1 MASVVSKTF
10 QSDPL
15 DYSVYFSIIS
25 SLERALYIHIKY
37 LLYIYIYIYIYIYL
51 YKLPYKDYSTKGIQS
66 FIQRK

>member
-37 LLYIYIYIYIYIYL
+37 LLYIYIYIYL

>member
-25 SLERALYIHIKY
+25 SLERALYTHIKY
-37 LLYIYIYIYIYIYL
+37 LLYIYIYIYL